1 MILLAEVSWD
11 GPASIG
17 PGAGARFCAP
27 QPGRGGEH
35 GEWAGTGGQAS
46 PPEAG
51 GVRARRGPPVQIL
64 DPLFLICER
73 LMGQRTL
80 RGSRASMLGSAN
92 APQGQ
97 RQGTAAVVT
106 GQALGRSCSHS
117 HSLEFRRLRRLWTG
131 LACLVPPGPGGSASV
146 LQCRGHRG
154 ASAHSRAWGTCSGG
168 AVAQPDSVSQEGD
181 TSQLSLQSPWPQLVI
196 MGCECPPREPASCPG
211 LQIRLRKGLASL
223 GTPAASPGSVGLFL
237 GLLWGGFWLGCVQY
251 QGLTRRWT
259 LKLEE
264 EEGEERPSLPQEP
277 CSCPRGYQRKK
288 TPGQVAKTHSTG
300 GHRQG
305 GQGQAGL
312 SSCTSWGTGEASTWL
327 V

>member
-1 MILLAEVSWD
+1 
-11 GPASIG
+11 
-17 PGAGARFCAP
+17 
-27 QPGRGGEH
+27 
-35 GEWAGTGGQAS
+35 
-46 PPEAG
+46 
-51 GVRARRGPPVQIL
+51 
-64 DPLFLICER
+64 
-73 LMGQRTL
+73 
-80 RGSRASMLGSAN
+80 MLGSAN

-97 RQGTAAVVT
+97 HQVTAAVVT

-277 CSCPRGYQRKK
+277 CSCSRGYQRKK
-288 TPGQVAKTHSTG
+288 TPGQVARTQHWGAQT
-300 GHRQG
+300 R
-305 GQGQAGL
+305 
-312 SSCTSWGTGEASTWL
+312 GTGSSRTEQLYVLGDRRGIDMACLKCKLGWAMRCSDLCSNIILGVSGQEQHLNLWAE
-327 V
+327 